1 MLARIVNF
9 YWAYGSK
16 KEKRKL
22 SFSIAL
28 VLSSSF
34 IESAT
39 FLMALPLIGYIGG
52 ASDKILLLRDVVDLG
67 LSEKDFFAV
76 YVVVYMFFVLLS
88 ALLGIL
94 SIRSLSAVVSRFG
107 MGMAS
112 RTLSAYLNKDWLDFS
127 KKPVTDYANFL
138 TYEIQRLM
146 DNVLQPTVQILSRI
160 VSVLIVSIILI
171 SVSPYI
177 TLLSFLV
184 FGIFYGLIY
193 FFLKPKLVRLGAE
206 LTSGSELRASI
217 QKDTLSMYKEA
228 HLLNGL
234 NWLLKQYKGA
244 GDKFGD
250 AYYRLNILYNSPRY
264 LVEGLVFLGF
274 GGVVLWAVINPSNG
288 DVFPLLMVFGLASVK
303 LLPAFQMIYSSL
315 ARVRGN
321 IGVLDSICKEIEAVR
336 GSVVF
341 YRKTTKLN
349 LIKPD
354 VIELKSVRFTYPGS
368 KNTAINKISLTLPQ
382 QGLIGVIGKSGS
394 GKSTFID
401 LLLGFLKPESGNI
414 FANYSGLDSYSFVP
428 QSTKLVSGSVIE
440 NIVFGEYPSD
450 SVRKKVNELVDLV
463 GLTSFVGQLDRGLD
477 TVMSSDGYGISGG
490 QLQRLGIARALYKDC
505 KVLILDEPTS
515 ALDQASESAITS
527 IINTLSANILVIVI
541 AHRLSTLGNSD
552 RLLVIENGLIAAY
565 GKPKEV
571 FNSSAFYDYQSE
583 LKNEK

>member
-1 MLARIVNF
+1 MLAKIINF
-9 YWAYGSK
+9 YWGYGNK
-16 KEKRKL
+16 EEKRNL
-22 SFSIAL
+22 IFSIAL

-52 ASDKILLLRDVVDLG
+52 ATDKILILRDVIDLG
-67 LSEKDFFAV
+67 LSEKQFFSV
-76 YVVVYMFFVLLS
+76 YVVVYMLFVLLS
-88 ALLGIL
+88 TLLGIL
-94 SIRSLSAVVSRFG
+94 SIRSLSAVVSKFG

-112 RTLSAYLNKDWLDFS
+112 RTLNAYLNKDWLVFS
-127 KKPVTDYANFL
+127 KRSVTDYTNFL

-146 DNVLQPTVQILSRI
+146 DNVLQPTVQILSRM
-160 VSVLIVSIILI
+160 VSVLIVSIILVFI
-171 SVSPYI
+171 SPYI
-177 TLLSFLV
+177 TLMSFVV

-206 LTSGSELRASI
+206 LTSNSELRASI

-234 NWLLKQYKGA
+234 NWLLKQYKSA
-244 GDKFGD
+244 GDKFGY
-250 AYYRLNILYNSPRY
+250 AYYLLNVMYNSPRY

-274 GGVVLWAVINPSNG
+274 GGAVLWAAISPGKS
-288 DVFPLLMVFGLASVK
+288 DIFPLLMIFGLASVK

-321 IGVLDSICKEIEAVR
+321 IVVLDSICKEIEAVQD
-336 GSVVF
+336 SEVF
-341 YRKTTKLN
+341 FRKTTNLD

-354 VIELKSVRFTYPGS
+354 AIEFKNVRFTYPGS
-368 KNTAINKISLTLPQ
+368 KKSAINKISLTLPR

-401 LLLGFLKPESGNI
+401 LVLGFLKPESGNI
-414 FANYSGLDSYSFVP
+414 FTNYSGPDSYSFVP

-440 NIVFGEYPSD
+440 NIAFGEYPSG
-450 SVRKKVNELVDLV
+450 SVRRKVNELIDVV
-463 GLTSFVGQLDRGLD
+463 GLTPFVDQLDRGLD

-515 ALDQASESAITS
+515 ALDQASELAITG
-527 IINTLSANILVIVI
+527 IINTLSANMLVIVI
-541 AHRLSTLGNSD
+541 AHRLSTLENSD
-552 RLLVIENGLIAAY
+552 RLLVIKNGLVAAY

-583 LKNEK
+583 LNNEK